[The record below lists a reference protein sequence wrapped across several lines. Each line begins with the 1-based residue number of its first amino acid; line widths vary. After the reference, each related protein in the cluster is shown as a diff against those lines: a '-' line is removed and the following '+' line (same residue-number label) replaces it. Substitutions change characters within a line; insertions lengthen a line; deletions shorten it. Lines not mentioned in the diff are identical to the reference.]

1 MPVAFSISVLS
12 RDRRSKAFKRR
23 TADPSN
29 LRPVMHQ
36 SKIAV
41 ETKFN
46 SIKLAFLNT
55 RSLKNK
61 SFVINDL
68 ITTNNLDFMF
78 LIETWLED
86 NCSATVLTE
95 TAPPNFNF
103 ISVCRTVRRG
113 GGVAALF
120 KDVYQCKQVSFG
132 QYLSFEYLGIVLKGA
147 PRILFIIIYRPPKYS
162 PAFVEE
168 FTELLSMISSEFD
181 CFAIAGDFNIHID
194 NAEIK
199 TTKEIVTVLNT
210 FDLIQHVH
218 GPTHNRGHTLDLLIS
233 RGLNISSIVIKDVA
247 LSDHFC
253 IFFDI
258 LISVTTE
265 SRSVSVRKR
274 CINENTSVLFMK
286 AISLTPSISADSVD
300 LLLDSFDS
308 KVKNV
313 IDDIAPIK
321 VSKKNGRQKS
331 FWRKSTAVQ
340 NMKRQCRKAERMWRK
355 TKLEIHYSIYKD
367 SLHAFNL
374 ELATARQTF
383 FSNLIN
389 SNLNNTRTLFA
400 TVERLTNPP
409 SQIPSE
415 MLSDSKCNEF
425 ASFFSEKISNIRK
438 EIGTSSC
445 NTGVTQ
451 IRQQSQKEVTMSVFK
466 TIDSK
471 ILEEIVQHLK
481 SSTCYLDTLPTSFF
495 KSVLNC
501 LEADLLEVVNTS
513 LLSGTF
519 PNSLKTAVVKP
530 LLKKRNLDNTMLSN
544 YRPISNL
551 PFIGKIIEK
560 VVFNQLNNYLNSNGF
575 LDNFQS
581 GFRVHHSTETALIK
595 IINDIRFNSDSGKI
609 SVLVLLDLSAAFDT
623 VDHNILLERL
633 ENWVGLSGMAL
644 KWFRSY
650 LEGRGYFVSIGENKS
665 KWTSMTCG
673 VPQGSI
679 LAPLLFSLYMLPLSQ
694 IMRKNQIAYHSY
706 ADDTQI
712 YLALSPNDYSPIDS
726 LCQCIDE
733 INSWMCQ
740 NFLQL
745 NKEKTEVIAFGNKD
759 EVLKVNAYLD
769 SRGQTTKNQVRN
781 LGVILETDLSFSS
794 HVKAVTKSAYYHLK
808 NIARIRCFVSSHDL
822 EKLVHAFIT
831 SRVDY
836 CNGLLTGLP
845 KKTIRQ
851 LQLIQNAAARILTRT
866 RKYEHITPV
875 LRSLHWLPVTFR
887 IDFKVL
893 LLVYKSL
900 NGLGP
905 KYMSD
910 MLTEYKPNRPLRSLG
925 SSQLEIPRVHTK
937 QGESAFS
944 YYAARSWNQLPEEI
958 RCAKTLATFKS
969 SLKTHLF
976 SCAFV
981 E

>member
-46 SIKLAFLNT
+46 SMKLAFLNT

-199 TTKEIVTVLNT
+199 TTKEIITVLNT

-286 AISLTPSISADSVD
+286 AMSLTPSISADSVD

-389 SNLNNTRTLFA
+389 SNLNNTRTLF
-400 TVERLTNPP
+400 
-409 SQIPSE
+409 
-415 MLSDSKCNEF
+415 
-425 ASFFSEKISNIRK
+425 
-438 EIGTSSC
+438 
-445 NTGVTQ
+445 
-451 IRQQSQKEVTMSVFK
+451 
-466 TIDSK
+466 
-471 ILEEIVQHLK
+471 
-481 SSTCYLDTLPTSFF
+481 CY
-495 KSVLNC
+495 C
-501 LEADLLEVVNTS
+501 
-513 LLSGTF
+513 
-519 PNSLKTAVVKP
+519 
-530 LLKKRNLDNTMLSN
+530 
-544 YRPISNL
+544 
-551 PFIGKIIEK
+551 
-560 VVFNQLNNYLNSNGF
+560 
-575 LDNFQS
+575 
-581 GFRVHHSTETALIK
+581 
-595 IINDIRFNSDSGKI
+595 
-609 SVLVLLDLSAAFDT
+609 
-623 VDHNILLERL
+623 
-633 ENWVGLSGMAL
+633 
-644 KWFRSY
+644 
-650 LEGRGYFVSIGENKS
+650 
-665 KWTSMTCG
+665 
-673 VPQGSI
+673 
-679 LAPLLFSLYMLPLSQ
+679 
-694 IMRKNQIAYHSY
+694 
-706 ADDTQI
+706 
-712 YLALSPNDYSPIDS
+712 
-726 LCQCIDE
+726 
-733 INSWMCQ
+733 
-740 NFLQL
+740 
-745 NKEKTEVIAFGNKD
+745 
-759 EVLKVNAYLD
+759 
-769 SRGQTTKNQVRN
+769 
-781 LGVILETDLSFSS
+781 
-794 HVKAVTKSAYYHLK
+794 
-808 NIARIRCFVSSHDL
+808 
-822 EKLVHAFIT
+822 
-831 SRVDY
+831 
-836 CNGLLTGLP
+836 
-845 KKTIRQ
+845 
-851 LQLIQNAAARILTRT
+851 
-866 RKYEHITPV
+866 
-875 LRSLHWLPVTFR
+875 
-887 IDFKVL
+887 
-893 LLVYKSL
+893 
-900 NGLGP
+900 
-905 KYMSD
+905 
-910 MLTEYKPNRPLRSLG
+910 
-925 SSQLEIPRVHTK
+925 
-937 QGESAFS
+937 
-944 YYAARSWNQLPEEI
+944 
-958 RCAKTLATFKS
+958 
-969 SLKTHLF
+969 
-976 SCAFV
+976 
-981 E
+981 

>member
-1 MPVAFSISVLS
+1 M
-12 RDRRSKAFKRR
+12 
-23 TADPSN
+23 
-29 LRPVMHQ
+29 
-36 SKIAV
+36 
-41 ETKFN
+41 
-46 SIKLAFLNT
+46 
-55 RSLKNK
+55 
-61 SFVINDL
+61 
-68 ITTNNLDFMF
+68 
-78 LIETWLED
+78 
-86 NCSATVLTE
+86 
-95 TAPPNFNF
+95 
-103 ISVCRTVRRG
+103 
-113 GGVAALF
+113 
-120 KDVYQCKQVSFG
+120 
-132 QYLSFEYLGIVLKGA
+132 
-147 PRILFIIIYRPPKYS
+147 
-162 PAFVEE
+162 
-168 FTELLSMISSEFD
+168 
-181 CFAIAGDFNIHID
+181 
-194 NAEIK
+194 
-199 TTKEIVTVLNT
+199 
-210 FDLIQHVH
+210 H

-383 FSNLIN
+383 SNLIN

-445 NTGVTQ
+445 NTEVTQ

-530 LLKKRNLDNTMLSN
+530 LLKKSNLDNTMLSN

-560 VVFNQLNNYLNSNGF
+560 VVFNQLNNFLNSNGF

-650 LEGRGYFVSIGENKS
+650 LEGRGYYVSIGEHKS

-866 RKYEHITPV
+866 RKSEHITPV

-958 RCAKTLATFKS
+958 RCAKTLVTFKS

>member
-1 MPVAFSISVLS
+1 MSGPRYISSNIHKRLQNKREPSVPVAFSISVLS
-12 RDRRSKAFKRR
+12 RDRRSKAFSSR

-41 ETKFN
+41 ETKCN

-103 ISVCRTVRRG
+103 ISICRTVRRG
-113 GGVAALF
+113 GGVAARF

-194 NAEIK
+194 I
-199 TTKEIVTVLNT
+199 
-210 FDLIQHVH
+210 D
-218 GPTHNRGHTLDLLIS
+218 TLDLLIS
-233 RGLNISSIVIKDVA
+233 KGLNISSIVMKDVA

-300 LLLDSFDS
+300 LLLDSFNS

-340 NMKRQCRKAERMWRK
+340 NMKRQCRKAELMWRK

-400 TVERLTNPP
+400 TVERLKTPQVRFP
-409 SQIPSE
+409 V
-415 MLSDSKCNEF
+415 KCSLTAN
-425 ASFFSEKISNIRK
+425 A
-438 EIGTSSC
+438 
-445 NTGVTQ
+445 
-451 IRQQSQKEVTMSVFK
+451 M
-466 TIDSK
+466 
-471 ILEEIVQHLK
+471 
-481 SSTCYLDTLPTSFF
+481 
-495 KSVLNC
+495 
-501 LEADLLEVVNTS
+501 S
-513 LLSGTF
+513 LLPSFQRRSVISGRRLAHLPVIQRSHRF
-519 PNSLKTAVVKP
+519 DSN
-530 LLKKRNLDNTMLSN
+530 LKKKCLCL
-544 YRPISNL
+544 
-551 PFIGKIIEK
+551 
-560 VVFNQLNNYLNSNGF
+560 F
-575 LDNFQS
+575 L
-581 GFRVHHSTETALIK
+581 K
-595 IINDIRFNSDSGKI
+595 
-609 SVLVLLDLSAAFDT
+609 
-623 VDHNILLERL
+623 
-633 ENWVGLSGMAL
+633 
-644 KWFRSY
+644 
-650 LEGRGYFVSIGENKS
+650 
-665 KWTSMTCG
+665 
-673 VPQGSI
+673 
-679 LAPLLFSLYMLPLSQ
+679 
-694 IMRKNQIAYHSY
+694 
-706 ADDTQI
+706 
-712 YLALSPNDYSPIDS
+712 
-726 LCQCIDE
+726 
-733 INSWMCQ
+733 
-740 NFLQL
+740 
-745 NKEKTEVIAFGNKD
+745 
-759 EVLKVNAYLD
+759 
-769 SRGQTTKNQVRN
+769 
-781 LGVILETDLSFSS
+781 
-794 HVKAVTKSAYYHLK
+794 
-808 NIARIRCFVSSHDL
+808 
-822 EKLVHAFIT
+822 
-831 SRVDY
+831 
-836 CNGLLTGLP
+836 
-845 KKTIRQ
+845 
-851 LQLIQNAAARILTRT
+851 QLI
-866 RKYEHITPV
+866 
-875 LRSLHWLPVTFR
+875 
-887 IDFKVL
+887 
-893 LLVYKSL
+893 
-900 NGLGP
+900 
-905 KYMSD
+905 
-910 MLTEYKPNRPLRSLG
+910 
-925 SSQLEIPRVHTK
+925 
-937 QGESAFS
+937 
-944 YYAARSWNQLPEEI
+944 
-958 RCAKTLATFKS
+958 AKFWK
-969 SLKTHLF
+969 K
-976 SCAFV
+976 
-981 E
+981 

>member
-1 MPVAFSISVLS
+1 M
-12 RDRRSKAFKRR
+12 
-23 TADPSN
+23 
-29 LRPVMHQ
+29 
-36 SKIAV
+36 
-41 ETKFN
+41 
-46 SIKLAFLNT
+46 
-55 RSLKNK
+55 
-61 SFVINDL
+61 
-68 ITTNNLDFMF
+68 
-78 LIETWLED
+78 
-86 NCSATVLTE
+86 
-95 TAPPNFNF
+95 
-103 ISVCRTVRRG
+103 
-113 GGVAALF
+113 
-120 KDVYQCKQVSFG
+120 
-132 QYLSFEYLGIVLKGA
+132 
-147 PRILFIIIYRPPKYS
+147 
-162 PAFVEE
+162 
-168 FTELLSMISSEFD
+168 
-181 CFAIAGDFNIHID
+181 
-194 NAEIK
+194 
-199 TTKEIVTVLNT
+199 
-210 FDLIQHVH
+210 
-218 GPTHNRGHTLDLLIS
+218 
-233 RGLNISSIVIKDVA
+233 
-247 LSDHFC
+247 
-253 IFFDI
+253 
-258 LISVTTE
+258 
-265 SRSVSVRKR
+265 
-274 CINENTSVLFMK
+274 
-286 AISLTPSISADSVD
+286 PSISADSVD
-300 LLLDSFDS
+300 LLLESFNS

-313 IDDIAPIK
+313 IDDIAPVK
-321 VSKKNGRQKS
+321 VSKTTGRQKS
-331 FWRKSTAVQ
+331 CWRKSTAVQ
-340 NMKRQCRKAERMWRK
+340 SMKRQCRKAERMWRK

-367 SLHAFNL
+367 SLHAFNV
-374 ELATARQTF
+374 ELATARQKF

-415 MLSDSKCNEF
+415 MLSDSKCNDF
-425 ASFFSEKISNIRK
+425 ASFFSEKIINIRK
-438 EIGTSSC
+438 VISTSSSYAE
-445 NTGVTQ
+445 VRQ
-451 IRQQSQKEVTMSVFK
+451 IRPQFQKEVTLSVFEA
-466 TIDSK
+466 IDSK
-471 ILEEIVQHLK
+471 TLKEIVQHLK
-481 SSTCYLDTLPTSFF
+481 SSTCNLDTLPTSFF
-495 KSVLNC
+495 KSVFNC

-530 LLKKRNLDNTMLSN
+530 LLKKSNLDNTILSN

-560 VVFNQLNNYLNSNGF
+560 VVFNQLNNYLNSNGY

-581 GFRVHHSTETALIK
+581 GFRPHHSTETALVK
-595 IINDIRFNSDSGKI
+595 IINDIRLNSDSGKI

-644 KWFRSY
+644 NWFRSY
-650 LEGRGYFVSIGENKS
+650 LEGRGYYVSIGEHQS

-745 NKEKTEVIAFGNKD
+745 NKEKTEVIAFGSKE

-769 SRGQTTKNQVRN
+769 ARGHTTKNQVRN
-781 LGVILETDLSFSS
+781 LGVILESDLSFSS

-808 NIARIRCFVSSHDL
+808 NIARIRCFVSSQDL

-866 RKYEHITPV
+866 RKSEHITPV
-875 LRSLHWLPVTFR
+875 LRSLHWLPVIFR

-893 LLVYKSL
+893 LLIYKSL

-905 KYMSD
+905 KYIAD

-944 YYAARSWNQLPEEI
+944 HYAARSWNQLPEEI
-958 RCAKTLATFKS
+958 KCAKTLATFKS
-969 SLKTHLF
+969 RLKTHLF
-976 SCAFV
+976 SCAFT